1 MKLFFNKPSPYARKV
16 RVVAH
21 EIELIDRIEMVEVD
35 PWSDPPEL
43 LSVNPLGKVPALL
56 TDDGALITEST
67 TIAIYL
73 ATRGFGRRLIEG
85 ERWRVQARAALAQGL
100 IDAAF
105 ITVIERRRPAERQW
119 PDWIARQRRAIE
131 RLLPTFTPADL
142 ADANRFDLGDIT
154 LACGL
159 AYLDFRLGDIPWRT
173 QHPHLAQW
181 LDQVN
186 RRPSMLATAP

>member
-21 EIELIDRIEMVEVD
+21 EKALTDRLEMVEVD

-43 LSVNPLGKVPALL
+43 LAANPLAKVPALL
-56 TDDGALITEST
+56 TDDGTLITEST
-67 TIAIYL
+67 ALGAYL
-73 ATRGFGRRLIEG
+73 DGLGHGRKLVDG
-85 ERWRVQARAALAQGL
+85 ERWRVMARASFAQGL
-100 IDAAF
+100 MDAAF

-119 PDWIARQRRAIE
+119 SDWIKRQHRAIE
-131 RLLPTFTPADL
+131 RTLPSFTPEYL
-142 ADANRFDLGDIT
+142 GDANRFDLGDIT

-159 AYLDFRLGDIPWRT
+159 AYLDFRLGDIPWRA

-181 LDQVN
+181 LDQIN
-186 RRPSMLATAP
+186 QRPSMLATVP